1 MSKIS
6 LKHSGGNVVSLN
18 SPTSAPTSADVAFK
32 LPNADGSAGQFM
44 KTDGSG
50 NFSFAN
56 SGITMAD
63 MWRINADFTASGS
76 SLTDITANLERI
88 DSYGFGQ
95 LGTGMTQSSG
105 VFSFPSTGI
114 YHINFHLMCQSV
126 YGEVDYHF
134 AYILT
139 TTDNSNYNN
148 AALTVQEAQGTDHRY
163 SMNVNFIFDVTNT
176 STHKVKFAN
185 YASRDDQK
193 CFGQTNQTETSFT
206 FLRLG
211 DT

>member
-1 MSKIS
+1 MPIAVNGSGTITGIS
-6 LKHSGGNVVSLN
+6 VGGLPDGIVDTDMLADNAV
-18 SPTSAPTSADVAFK
+18 TSAKAT
-32 LPNADGSAGQFM
+32 GR
-44 KTDGSG
+44 
-50 NFSFAN
+50 
-56 SGITMAD
+56 GITMAD